1 MTKKIENPEPIYG
14 LISLMCSLVS
24 LAAYGVILAPTAIIF
39 GIISIATNE
48 KKKGIAATGL
58 IIGGVGCLLALYG
71 LIAYLEART
80 SFRNY
85 IRGAGF

>member
-24 LAAYGVILAPTAIIF
+24 LAAYGVFLAPTAVAF
-39 GIISIATNE
+39 GIVSIVKNE
-48 KKKGIAATGL
+48 KKKGIAAAGMIL
-58 IIGGVGCLLALYG
+58 GGVGCLLALYG

-80 SFRNY
+80 GLRNY
-85 IRGAGF
+85 LKGSI

>member
-1 MTKKIENPEPIYG
+1 
-14 LISLMCSLVS
+14 V
-24 LAAYGVILAPTAIIF
+24 F

-80 SFRNY
+80 SSRNY